1 MSRVPRPLL
10 RTVPPVALAACLLL
24 AGCGGAPHSATSPS
38 PTHVRVTARPTA
50 PAPPVT
56 AGASAGVSK
65 VLVVIEENHSL
76 RQMRSGMPY
85 LYGLAQ
91 RFGYATDYQAIT
103 HPSLPN
109 YLAIAGGSTFGV
121 SDDAGPSAHPI
132 SGQSV
137 FGQAQAAGLSA
148 RLYAESMPRNCD
160 TRAASPYAVKHAPW
174 AYFVDERA
182 GCQAGMVPAGVPG
195 SGRLAT
201 DIAAGNLPT
210 VGMLIPNLD
219 HDAHDG
225 SLAQAD
231 AWLRGWLGPI
241 LNGPDFTHGR
251 LAVVVTADENDG
263 SSGNTVLTVVLA
275 PGVSH
280 QVVTTPLDH
289 YSLTRFLDGVAGTPP
304 LRAAITATSL
314 SAAFGVHL
322 ARS

>member
-1 MSRVPRPLL
+1 M
-10 RTVPPVALAACLLL
+10 LAACSLV
-24 AGCGGAPHSATSPS
+24 AGCGAASRSAASPPS
-38 PTHVRVTARPTA
+38 THVRVTEQPTA
-50 PAPPVT
+50 STPST
-56 AGASAGVSK
+56 GTSAGVSK

-76 RQMRSGMPY
+76 RQMSSGMPY
-85 LYGLAQ
+85 LFSLAE
-91 RFGYATDYQAIT
+91 RFGYATDYAAIT

-109 YLAIAGGSTFGV
+109 YLAIVGGSTFGV
-121 SDDAGPSAHPI
+121 SDDAGPGSHPI

-137 FGQAQAAGLSA
+137 FGQVQATGLSA
-148 RLYAESMPRNCD
+148 RLYAESMPRDCD
-160 TRAASPYAVKHAPW
+160 TQAASPYAVKHAPW

-182 GCQAGMVPAGVPG
+182 GCQTGMVPSGDPG
-195 SGRLAT
+195 HGRLAS
-201 DIAAGNLPT
+201 DIATGNLPT
-210 VGMLIPNLD
+210 VGLLIPDLD

-231 AWLRGWLGPI
+231 AWLHAWLGPI

-304 LRAAITATSL
+304 LRAAITANSL
-314 SAAFGVHL
+314 SAAFRIHV